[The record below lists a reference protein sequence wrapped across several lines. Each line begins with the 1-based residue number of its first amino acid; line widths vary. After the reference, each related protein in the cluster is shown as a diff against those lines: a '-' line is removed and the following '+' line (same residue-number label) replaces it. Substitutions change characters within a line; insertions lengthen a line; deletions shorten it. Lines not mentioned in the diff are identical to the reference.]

1 MASSFELLNQA
12 NITFLQNYPIM
23 LAQQTTLQSIANA
36 TIVAITWPTPSVDTY
51 LGWASGNPTRYTPT
65 VPGYYAV
72 TAQVTWVFNATG
84 GRVTLIY
91 KNGSVVAQSSSMP
104 PSVTDVASVQCYWP
118 LIHCN
123 GTTDYLEVY
132 GLQRSGGS
140 LNTVPALTQIAVEF
154 KHF

>member
-23 LAQQTTLQSIANA
+23 LAQQATLQTIANA
-36 TIVAITWPTPSVDTY
+36 SIVAITWPTPSVDNFS
-51 LGWASGNPTRYTPT
+51 GWASGNPTRYTPQ

-72 TAQVTWVFNATG
+72 TGQINWVFNATG
-84 GRVTLIY
+84 GRYTLIY
-91 KNGSVVAQSSSMP
+91 KNGVAVAQASAMP
-104 PSVTDVASVQCYWP
+104 PSVTDTSSVQAYWP

-123 GTTDYLEVY
+123 GTTDYLEIY
-132 GLQRSGGS
+132 GLQRSGGN
-140 LNTVPALTQIAVEF
+140 LNTNPLGTQIAVEF

>member
-1 MASSFELLNQA
+1 VASSFELLNQA

-23 LAQQTTLQSIANA
+23 LAQQTTLQAVANA
-36 TIVAITWPTPSVDTY
+36 TIVPITWPTPSVDNFV
-51 LGWASGNPTRYTPT
+51 GWASGNPTRYTPV

-72 TAQVTWVFNATG
+72 TGQIGWVLNATG
-84 GRVTLIY
+84 DRITLIY
-91 KNGSVVAQSSSMP
+91 KNGVAVAQASSQP
-104 PSVTDVASVQCYWP
+104 PTANDLAVVQCYWP

-123 GTTDYLEVY
+123 GTTDYLEIY

-140 LNTVPALTQIAVEF
+140 LNTSPTVTQIAVEF